1 MSKTLARVTRANI
14 TLAQADPFCML
25 SGIVAALQHAV
36 DNNMPT
42 AGTDG
47 VHVWWNDEFVEKLDA
62 KELAFVVAHE
72 AGHSF
77 FMHNQT
83 TKRMREMYPELV
95 PIAVDQ
101 VVNNFLVDCD
111 PDGLYITM
119 PANGILDRKY
129 QGQDVYQV
137 LKDLLQNPPPKNGS
151 GIGQG
156 FDEHLD
162 GDLTP
167 EELQDLA
174 EAIEQGRRAA
184 ARSAG
189 ANRNFQ
195 ETRTQ
200 EKNYAELLSQWLYAR
215 SGRGATHPNWKSP
228 NRRLIHK
235 GIYFPARQGKNLRVG
250 VLTVDTSGSIQGP
263 ELDKAVAIMK
273 AIVAQVG
280 GEELHVIYW
289 DSSVTS
295 HETYKYANSQTLRHT
310 QPKGGGGTC
319 FAPVLAYLAKNRI
332 KPDVMVSITD
342 GYIGDWGNKPDFPAL
357 WMITTPEKAPWGEVL
372 HI

>member
-1 MSKTLARVTRANI
+1 MSKTLARITRANI
-14 TLAQADPFCML
+14 TLAQAEPFCML
-25 SGIVAALQHAV
+25 SGLVAALQHHI
-36 DNNMPT
+36 DNNMPS
-42 AGTDG
+42 AYTDG
-47 VHVWWNDEFVEKLDA
+47 VRVGWNDDFVAGLDA

-72 AGHSF
+72 AAHSF

-83 TKRMREMYPELV
+83 TKRLKPKYPDLV

-101 VVNNFLVDCD
+101 VVNNFLIDCD

-119 PANGILDRKY
+119 PAQGILDRKY
-129 QGQDVYQV
+129 QGMDTYQV
-137 LKDLLQNPPPKNGS
+137 LQDLLKNPPKTG
-151 GIGQG
+151 GQPG

-162 GDLTP
+162 GDLSP
-167 EELQDLA
+167 EEEQDLK

-184 ARSAG
+184 ARSSG
-189 ANRNFQ
+189 ANRTYQ
-195 ETRTQ
+195 ETHTQ
-200 EKNYAELLSQWLYAR
+200 EKNYAELLSQWLYSH
-215 SGRGATHPNWKSP
+215 SGKGNTSVNWRAP

-319 FAPVLAYLAKNRI
+319 FAPVLAYLAKHRI
-332 KPDVMVSITD
+332 KPDVMVSVTD

-357 WMITTPEKAPWGEVL
+357 WLITTPEKAPWGEVL